1 MYHAYG
7 QASFAV
13 ICPKR
18 GTPVYILPKF
28 DFVKMLDCVQKFKVT
43 AFTIVPPIAI
53 ALAKSPLVKNYDL
66 SSIRNITSGAA
77 PLSAAICQD
86 LEKLWPEDVVNV
98 KQGWGMS
105 ETTCTAMIWD
115 PNMHSDSSGV
125 GQPAP
130 NCEAKIMYDDET
142 TEVTPGDR
150 GELWV
155 RGPVIMDGYWQNEK
169 ATAETLTKD
178 GWLKTG
184 DISYRN
190 EHGIYF
196 IVDRRKELIKVKGL
210 QVAPA
215 ELEAVLLEHE
225 NVADAAVVGV
235 TIAGEE
241 CPRAYI
247 VVKNSEGASA
257 DSITKYMESKVSR
270 HKYLTGGIVFVEAI
284 PKNPVCQCSPSTFL
298 EQFD

>member
-18 GTPVYILPKF
+18 GTPVYILAKF
-28 DFVKMLDCVQKFKVT
+28 DFVRMLECVERYKVT
-43 AFTIVPPIAI
+43 AFTLVPPIAV
-53 ALAKSPLVKNYDL
+53 ALAKSPLVKKYDL

-77 PLSAAICQD
+77 PLSAAICHD
-86 LEKLWPEDVVNV
+86 LEKLWPDGVVNV

-105 ETTCTAMIWD
+105 ETTCTAMMWD
-115 PNMHSDSSGV
+115 PNMHSDSFGV
-125 GQPAP
+125 GQPSP
-130 NCEAKIMYDDET
+130 NCEAVIMNDDEK
-142 TEVTPGDR
+142 TEVVPGER

-155 RGPVIMDGYWQNEK
+155 RGPNIMDGYWQNEK
-169 ATAETLTKD
+169 ATTETLTKD

-184 DISYRN
+184 DIAYRD

-215 ELEAVLLEHE
+215 ELEAVLLEHP

-235 TIAGEE
+235 TIQGEE

-247 VVKNSEGASA
+247 VLREAIA
-257 DSITKYMESKVSR
+257 TTTDQITRYMQAKVSR
-270 HKYLTGGIVFVEAI
+270 HKYLTGGIVFVNAI
-284 PKNPVCQCSPSTFL
+284 PKNPVGYPLSFCVL
-298 EQFD
+298 LY